1 MPVCDA
7 APVSATPLPPLP
19 AGIEI
24 RVADPSKH
32 ELIGELTAEAYREH
46 GVGEAYLEQVRDVG
60 RRAAEAVVLV
70 AVTPEGAVAGAVTY
84 VPGPGPYAT
93 FDDDREAGI
102 RMLAVAPGWR
112 RRGVGRALV
121 QACVARARAEGRARL
136 SLHTMTTMTAA
147 HELYRALG
155 FRRAP
160 EIDDQVTPEVLLL
173 GYVLDL

>member
-1 MPVCDA
+1 M
-7 APVSATPLPPLP
+7 SSTSLPPLP
-19 AGIEI
+19 AEVEV
-24 RVADPSKH
+24 RLAEPSEH
-32 ELIGELTAEAYREH
+32 EYIGDLTARAYREH
-46 GVGEAYLEQVRDVG
+46 GVGEAYLEEVRDVA

-70 AVTPEGAVAGAVTY
+70 AVTPEGSVAGAVTY
-84 VPGPGPYAT
+84 VPGPGSYAT

-102 RMLAVAPGWR
+102 RMLAVAPDWR

-121 QACVARARAEGRARL
+121 EACVARARAEGRLRL

-147 HELYRALG
+147 HALYSNLG

-160 EIDDQVTPEVLLL
+160 EIDSQVTPEVLLL